1 MAHDASYKPLFSH
14 ARMVED
20 LLRGFVHEAWV
31 REVDFT
37 SLERVSGSYVS
48 EDLRD
53 REDDMIWRVRWGAE
67 WLYMYLLL
75 EFQATVDRYMA
86 VRLMVY
92 VGLLWQSLIQA
103 RTLSPSGKLPPVV
116 PIVLYN
122 GQRRWTAPR
131 DVAALIEHSPGSLV
145 HYRPRLRYALLE
157 ERRYTERE
165 LAPLHNL
172 MAALMR
178 LENSQEPE
186 GIQRVLA
193 QLADWLRTPEDDSLR
208 RAFIVWL
215 NRVLLPARFPGV
227 PIPAVHDLTEVQTML
242 AERVL
247 EWTQQWKEAGLR
259 EGRREGRQEGLQQG
273 QLQEARAMVLEAVRV
288 HFGKVPRDIRAAVQ
302 RLDTRDTLHMLLR
315 QAITCPNL
323 EAFRDT
329 LRSTQ
334 LVAE

>member
-1 MAHDASYKPLFSH
+1 MEHDASYKLLFSH

-20 LLRGFVHEAWV
+20 LLRGFVHEAWI

-48 EDLRD
+48 EALRD
-53 REDDMIWRVRWGAE
+53 REDDMIWHVCWGAE
-67 WLYMYLLL
+67 WLYIYWLL
-75 EFQATVDRYMA
+75 EFQATVERSMA

-103 RTLSPSGKLPPVV
+103 RTLAPSGKLPPVA

-122 GQRRWTAPR
+122 GRRRWTAPR
-131 DVAALIEHSPGSLV
+131 DVATLIEPIPGSLV

-165 LAPLHNL
+165 LAPLHHL
-172 MAALMR
+172 RAALVR
-178 LENSQEPE
+178 LENSREPE
-186 GIQRVLA
+186 ESQHVLA
-193 QLADWLRTPEDDSLR
+193 LLADWGRAPADDSLR

-215 NRVLLPARFPGV
+215 NRVIRPGRFPGV
-227 PIPAVHDLTEVQTML
+227 PSPAGHDLTEVQTML
-242 AERVL
+242 AERML

-259 EGRREGRQEGLQQG
+259 EGRREGLQQG

-302 RLDTRDTLHMLLR
+302 RLETRDTFHGLLR
-315 QAITCPNL
+315 QAMTCPNL
-323 EAFRDT
+323 E
-329 LRSTQ
+329 
-334 LVAE
+334 